1 MVLRAEFDVSTHHVF
16 PRGVLAAIFLLGN
29 GAGDGEICLETNC
42 EPKLSL
48 CFLVGMNKSQV
59 TAAEAPSVKFLVK
72 YVIPLQV
79 LQPLSQEK
87 YWGNRACV
95 GTPIVSGCRLCQSS
109 LGQRFGLFL
118 ICCLCKYQAWL
129 PPPCSDATLGLSLS
143 WFFQLDSPLKPLD
156 YSWSTVDHAACQVW
170 SVWGLS
176 VSERSLWRS
185 GHRQK
190 LGCFWWV
197 ACVSASNGCPS
208 SAETP
213 LWDLVLSGSYGSIP
227 KQVWSIWLT
236 KVDACPGVVTGNS
249 TGTHAGFNSLPPPA
263 FGARSQSSM
272 CS

>member
-16 PRGVLAAIFLLGN
+16 ARAVLAAIFLLGS

-213 LWDLVLSGSYGSIP
+213 LWDLVLSGS
-227 KQVWSIWLT
+227 
-236 KVDACPGVVTGNS
+236 
-249 TGTHAGFNSLPPPA
+249 
-263 FGARSQSSM
+263 
-272 CS
+272 